1 MAGLIGSGQLY
12 RKRALEGFSAV
23 ANLEAKTEAAQDQL
37 DMQQKANEMQM
48 YGMGAGIGGAVG
60 VKKAMAAGANQAA
73 GGGFVSSTGGAA
85 GLSQSANAG
94 AAASEAVRNTA
105 ANVKGI
111 MSPGAGLAKG
121 ANANAVVG
129 GINVPG
135 AGVVGGTKIGGAA
148 GAAGS
153 GAAGGGA
160 AAAGTTGAAAG
171 TTGAAAGTTGAATG
185 AAAGSSGAMATL
197 GTIAA
202 PIAIG
207 IGAAFLLNKLFG

>member
-23 ANLEAKTEAAQDQL
+23 ANLEAKTEAAQDSL
-37 DMQQKANEMQM
+37 DMQQKANEMQL

-60 VKKAMAAGANQAA
+60 VKKAMAAGAKQAT

-85 GLSQSANAG
+85 GMSQSANAG

-129 GINVPG
+129 GIKVPG
-135 AGVVGGTKIGGAA
+135 AGVVGGTKIGAA

-153 GAAGGGA
+153 GAAGAGGA
-160 AAAGTTGAAAG
+160 AASTTGAAAG